1 MYEDNIRI
9 ERRNMILKSM
19 KIRIVIVMMTLR
31 VSRVITRDVKVCDI
45 QTDNI
50 LLQIV
55 QHKTVIL

>member
-1 MYEDNIRI
+1 
-9 ERRNMILKSM
+9 M

>member
-55 QHKTVIL
+55 QHKTVIP